1 MGEGKY
7 TVRERRCCKS
17 VATKEKQRAK
27 ALNQINW
34 LTHCLHLHLHEL
46 TNSRCFIITAAGMI
60 APRERQDKDMPAYA
74 VVGLA
79 FVKSGT
85 IHIFFTRGRI
95 KRHGFVP
102 CVRVSRRRLL
112 VL

>member
-1 MGEGKY
+1 
-7 TVRERRCCKS
+7 
-17 VATKEKQRAK
+17 
-27 ALNQINW
+27 
-34 LTHCLHLHLHEL
+34 
-46 TNSRCFIITAAGMI
+46 MI